1 MTTSSLYLQNK
12 IAVIW
17 DFDKTLIPGHMQ
29 APLFDYYRVDEQTFW
44 KEANGYKDFFTQRGL
59 VNWASDSYYLL
70 HILTYVRE
78 GKFRGLNNGLLR
90 ELGKRLTLFPGL
102 PGFFEALTHQVRQEP
117 AFERLD
123 IEVEHYIV
131 SSGLREMIVGSPI
144 GPLVKGIWA
153 CEFVDELPMPG
164 YLNKPSQRPMAQRDI
179 QAVGYEVDD
188 TSKTRAVFE
197 INKGPEFDVNDKVPE
212 EARRIP
218 FKNMIYIAD
227 GKSDVPVF
235 SVVNKAGGRTF
246 AVYDA
251 GVRNAFRE
259 ANDLLRQGRVHCIA
273 PADYTEGSQAYL
285 WITDAVHDIGQR
297 IVSDWTRTVSQ
308 HVGRAPSYRGDSEI
322 SRAIVAT
329 QESVV
334 ADLRSA
340 IDQPPLISLPR
351 PVEPDAEYPAAL
363 VKACAQVS
371 DRYQPI
377 TDDEMRQLA
386 TWVRGR
392 AAARSEGGRRR
403 GSATDLGAVAPAEI
417 EARLD
422 ELRARP
428 PRTA

>member
-1 MTTSSLYLQNK
+1 MG
-12 IAVIW
+12 
-17 DFDKTLIPGHMQ
+17 D
-29 APLFDYYRVDEQTFW
+29 
-44 KEANGYKDFFTQRGL
+44 
-59 VNWASDSYYLL
+59 
-70 HILTYVRE
+70 RE
-78 GKFRGLNNGLLR
+78 
-90 ELGKRLTLFPGL
+90 
-102 PGFFEALTHQVRQEP
+102 
-117 AFERLD
+117 
-123 IEVEHYIV
+123 
-131 SSGLREMIVGSPI
+131 
-144 GPLVKGIWA
+144 
-153 CEFVDELPMPG
+153 
-164 YLNKPSQRPMAQRDI
+164 I

-197 INKGPEFDVNDKVPE
+197 INKGPDFEVNDKVPE

-251 GVRNAFRE
+251 GARKAFRE

-285 WITDAVHDIGQR
+285 WITDAVHDIGRR
-297 IVSDWTRTVSQ
+297 IVSDWTQAVSQ
-308 HVGRAPSYRGDSEI
+308 HVGRAPSYRADSEI

-334 ADLRSA
+334 ADLRSSV
-340 IDQPPLISLPR
+340 DQPPLISLPR
-351 PVEPDAEYPAAL
+351 PVESAAEYPAAL
-363 VKACAQVS
+363 VEACARVS

-377 TDDEMRQLA
+377 SEDELRQLA

-403 GSATDLGAVAPAEI
+403 GSTADISTVTPGEV

-428 PRTA
+428 HRTA